1 MAIFGDST
9 EGEDGKHVCPA
20 SAAYDIGTHLLG
32 LSGTIKTDPNNNH

>member
-20 SAAYDIGTHLLG
+20 SAAYDKGLQ
-32 LSGTIKTDPNNNH
+32 LSGFCHTIKIDSNNDH